1 MEHIYHKVISLPDKK
16 IMEIYKNMQINHRV
30 ISIII
35 LSIFLISGCTI
46 KSPKFTKKEKQIAKP
61 MTNDTYF
68 SSAFEKLNLLLSTFH
83 QNRYKFQVKDIEN
96 KSSDKSLPKDIE
108 NFLTTP
114 LLLNMHNIDLIA
126 YTPVYNIREAQIAG
140 VTHFPKMAKYLPD
153 LVINGAVTQFD
164 KGIIN
169 KSSNIDVDAQFGK
182 AEGSTDMRMAR
193 DRSDDISQITLDLN
207 VFKYDDRKFIA
218 GAVTSNKI
226 EIHRRRKR
234 NRIGLFV
241 NGSGIGYSKYAT
253 LQQSKDEALRILSE
267 YSLLQLIGR
276 LYNIPYWKCT
286 TPNLEPDVYIL
297 KRKENR
303 FNNADNKTR
312 AKLIEE
318 LIPFF
323 GKKVKPDNKLS
334 KEEAK
339 ILNEIAIEYQFKNRK
354 LNAKF
359 YRELYKVAPIFKDN
373 NKTFLKENK

>member
-1 MEHIYHKVISLPDKK
+1 
-16 IMEIYKNMQINHRV
+16 MEIYKNMQINHRV

-35 LSIFLISGCTI
+35 LSLFLISGCTI
-46 KSPKFTKKEKQIAKP
+46 KSPKFTEKEKQITKP

-68 SSAFEKLNLLLSTFH
+68 SSAFEKLNLLLSIFH

-96 KSSDKSLPKDIE
+96 KSSDKSLPKDIKS
-108 NFLTTP
+108 FLTTP
-114 LLLNMHNIDLIA
+114 LLLNMHNMDLIA

-164 KGIIN
+164 KGIIS
-169 KSSNIDVDAQFGK
+169 KSSNIDVDAQFGRAK
-182 AEGSTDMRMAR
+182 GNTDMRMAH

-207 VFKYDDRKFIA
+207 VFKYDDRKFID

-276 LYNIPYWKCT
+276 LYNVPYWKCP
-286 TPNLEPDVYIL
+286 TPNLEPDLYIL

-303 FNNADNKTR
+303 FNNANNKTR
-312 AKLIEE
+312 IKLLEE

-323 GKKVKPDNKLS
+323 GKKVKADGKLS
-334 KEEAK
+334 KEEIK
-339 ILNEIAIEYQFKNRK
+339 SLSEIAREYHFESKK

-359 YRELYKVAPIFKDN
+359 YRELYMVAPIFKDN
-373 NKTFLKENK
+373 NKTISKKKKIGEKHKIKK